1 MSTGQVLMNG
11 HRERDET
18 PLLSWWSSPAATM
31 MMMTTVADVFGQRKQ
46 NCHGPTLV
54 RRALLLQLPLLLL
67 SSSESSPVTTKSDEG
82 SFPTLLLVYTTG

>member
-1 MSTGQVLMNG
+1 MNG
-11 HRERDET
+11 HRERDGT
-18 PLLSWWSSPAATM
+18 RLLSWWSSPAATAATMM